1 MSRRDLV
8 RRVMAMPLELQRDAL
23 IPGYRVIYGAYGVDW
38 DLNTASL
45 AESYIGRIE
54 GTYFLPD
61 IPTEWS
67 GREGYL
73 EVHKRLRSV
82 LNVERVEL
90 DDVIPLGDGR
100 VAALIRF
107 VIDAGGGTT
116 IDQQVLDFHEIRDG
130 EVVLQRIWL
139 NREEGLRELGLA

>member
-1 MSRRDLV
+1 MNRRALV
-8 RRVMAMPLELQRDAL
+8 RQVMAMPLELQRDAL
-23 IPGYRVIYGAYGVDW
+23 IPGYQVIYGAYGVDW

-45 AESYIGRIE
+45 AEAYTGRIE

-61 IPTEWS
+61 IPQHWS

-73 EVHKRLRSV
+73 EVHKKLREV
-82 LNVERVEL
+82 LNVRRVEL

-107 VIDAGGGTT
+107 VIDAGGDAT
-116 IDQQVLDFHEIRDG
+116 IDQQVLDWHEFRDG

-139 NREEGLRELGLA
+139 NREEGLRELGLV